1 MSQLTLVIGNKNYS
15 SWSLRPWILMKH
27 LGLEFQELLIP
38 LYRPG
43 AQEALDKH
51 CPGGK
56 VPVLHQGGVCIWE
69 SLAICEHVAELAGR
83 GWPKGLEARAMAR
96 SICAEMHAGFFEL
109 RNAWPM
115 NSRARNRRVPITP
128 RVQADVER
136 VEKIWSEC
144 RSRFGA
150 SGGPWLFGEYSV
162 ADAMFAPVVLR
173 FNTYGEGFSDNTRA
187 YMKTVIE
194 DPPMQE
200 WMQAGEQEPW
210 KIASSDVG

>member
-1 MSQLTLVIGNKNYS
+1 MSELTLVIGNKNYS

-27 LGLEFQELLIP
+27 LGLEFKELLIP
-38 LYRPG
+38 LYQPG
-43 AQEALDKH
+43 AREELDKH

-56 VPVLHQGGVCIWE
+56 VPVLHQSRLRVWE
-69 SLAICEHVAELAGR
+69 SLAICEHVAELVGR
-83 GWPKGLEARAMAR
+83 GWPKALEARAMAR

-115 NSRARNRRVPITP
+115 NARARDRRVPITAK
-128 RVQADVER
+128 VQADVARIEA
-136 VEKIWSEC
+136 IWSEC
-144 RSRFGA
+144 RGRFGA

-187 YMKTVIE
+187 YMTTVIE

-200 WMQAGEQEPW
+200 WMQAGEKEPW

>member
-1 MSQLTLVIGNKNYS
+1 M
-15 SWSLRPWILMKH
+15 
-27 LGLEFQELLIP
+27 LGF
-38 LYRPG
+38 
-43 AQEALDKH
+43 
-51 CPGGK
+51 
-56 VPVLHQGGVCIWE
+56 
-69 SLAICEHVAELAGR
+69 S
-83 GWPKGLEARAMAR
+83 
-96 SICAEMHAGFFEL
+96 EL

-128 RVQADVER
+128 RVQADVAR

-187 YMKTVIE
+187 YMTTVIE

-200 WMQAGEQEPW
+200 WMQAGEKEPW
-210 KIASSDVG
+210 KIAGSIAGSGERRGRKLLG

>member
-1 MSQLTLVIGNKNYS
+1 MSNLTLVIGNKNYS

-38 LYRPG
+38 LYQPG
-43 AQEALDKH
+43 AREELDKH

-83 GWPKGLEARAMAR
+83 GWPKALEARAMAR

-115 NSRARNRRVPITP
+115 NSRARNRRVPMTP

-187 YMKTVIE
+187 YMTTVIE

-200 WMQAGEQEPW
+200 WMQAGEKEPW

>member
-38 LYRPG
+38 LYQPG
-43 AQEALDKH
+43 AREALDKH

-69 SLAICEHVAELAGR
+69 SLAICEHVAELVGR
-83 GWPKGLEARAMAR
+83 GWPKDLEARAMAR
-96 SICAEMHAGFFEL
+96 SVCAEMHAGFSEL

-128 RVQADVER
+128 RVQADVAR

-173 FNTYGEGFSDNTRA
+173 FNTYGEGFSDTTRA
-187 YMKTVIE
+187 YMTTAIE

-200 WMQAGEQEPW
+200 WMQAGEKEPW